1 MKKAKLIP
9 EDEHLDML
17 VTACLT
23 GDREG
28 EDSLQAFVEDVLGG
42 VISGDGCNKSFTY
55 HKWAKVKQTVDGVE
69 KVKWDRVPKV
79 STVKDAAV
87 ELGHSLMV
95 LIDHLQRNKKIKMV
109 IKELREEVQQPGSTS
124 AMFHMDFAENLLAK
138 VYCLLMEYSP
148 QPNIYV

>member
-28 EDSLQAFVEDVLGG
+28 EDSLQAFAEDVLGS
-42 VISGDGCNKSFTY
+42 VVSGDRSNKSFTY

-124 AMFHMDFAENLLAK
+124 AVVRMDFSEKWLAK
-138 VYCLLMEYSP
+138 VYCLWNFHHS
-148 QPNIYV
+148 